1 MPFVP
6 IPNTAAVEIR
16 MTQDQQLVEN
26 TLYFR
31 LGSSLTPTNLTQ
43 LCQDLVGW
51 WDTLYS
57 AQASSAVE
65 LVEVTATD
73 LTTETGPVGSFNP
86 STTLLGA
93 LTSPALPNNV
103 TIAVSFRTASRG
115 RSFRGRNYFVGLT
128 ESQVTDNTLSDPSAA
143 AILDIYQNLLPV
155 GGLFTDDWIWVVAS
169 RFSGVNAD
177 GVPIPRVTGLSTPIT
192 SAVIV
197 DKVIDSS
204 RRRLPGRGR

>member
-6 IPNTAAVEIR
+6 VPNTAAVEIR
-16 MTQDQQLVEN
+16 MIQDGQQVEN

-31 LGSSLTPTNLTQ
+31 LGSSLTPANLTQ
-43 LCQDLVGW
+43 LCEDLESW
-51 WDTLYS
+51 WASLYS
-57 AQASSAVE
+57 AQAATSVE

-73 LTTETGPVGSFNP
+73 VTTDTGPVGSFNP
-86 STTLLGA
+86 SETQLGA

-128 ESQVTDNTLSDPSAA
+128 ESQVTENTLSDPSTA
-143 AILDIYQNLLPV
+143 AILGIYQALLPV
-155 GGLFTDDWIWVVAS
+155 GGTFTDDWIWVVVS
-169 RFSGVNAD
+169 RFSGVDGD
-177 GVPIPRVTGLSTPIT
+177 GVPIPRETGLSTPIT
-192 SAVIV
+192 SVVIV
-197 DKVIDSS
+197 DKTIDSS

>member
-6 IPNTAAVEIR
+6 VANTAAVEIR
-16 MTQDQQLVEN
+16 MLQDGQQVEN

-31 LGSSLTPTNLTQ
+31 LGSTLTPTNLTQ
-43 LCQDLVGW
+43 LCEDLVTW
-51 WDTLYS
+51 WDSAYS
-57 AQASSAVE
+57 DEVSSAVE

-73 LTTETGPVGSFNP
+73 LTSETGPVASFNP

-103 TIAVSFRTASRG
+103 SIAVSFRTAARG

-128 ESQVTDNTLSDPSAA
+128 ESQVTNNTLSDPSAA
-143 AILDIYQNLLPV
+143 ALLGIYQLLLPV
-155 GGLFTDDWIWVVAS
+155 GGTFTDDWIWVVAS
-169 RFSGVNAD
+169 RFSGID
-177 GVPIPRVTGLSTPIT
+177 GDGKPIPRDVGISTPIT
-192 SAVIV
+192 SVVIV
-197 DKVIDSS
+197 DKTIDSA